1 MTLGRDV
8 VLGPGDIV
16 LDGDPALPPPE
27 RGTAQQPQAFRPMSI
42 VAKQSPISAT
52 AELCFPLCM
61 IVTVGL
67 PSYKTQ
73 SIR

>member
-1 MTLGRDV
+1 MTLGREV
-8 VLGPGDIV
+8 GLGPGDIV
-16 LDGDPALPPPE
+16 LDGDPALPPE
-27 RGTAQQPQAFRPMSI
+27 RGTTQQPPTFRPMSI